1 MDYSE
6 KEERTALKSEIPP
19 DDKPIEPREGGF
31 RIGWIKGVLFLVFS
45 AYLLVSAFHAPLLTA
60 LGRYLIVQHE
70 PEKSDLIVCLAG
82 GNVDRGLETADAYQK
97 GLAPKVFM
105 AREELPDGY
114 DKLVKK
120 GIPFPTTTDLF
131 ADLMNDLG
139 IPKSALIFSDDVVAS
154 TWEEAQQVEKTVD
167 LHGFKSIIIITS
179 PPHTK
184 RSWLTYKKVFGKDQI
199 RIFIVP
205 SQYSDFRP
213 EDWWKRR
220 RYVRDVIFEYQKLIL
235 YFFKYFL

>member
-6 KEERTALKSEIPP
+6 NEGRIVLNSETTP

-31 RIGWIKGVLFLVFS
+31 RIGWIKGVLFLVFT
-45 AYLLVSAFHAPLLTA
+45 AYLLVSAFHDPLLTA
-60 LGRYLIVQHE
+60 LGRYLIVEHT
-70 PEKSDLIVCLAG
+70 PERSDLIVCLAG
-82 GNVDRGLETADAYQK
+82 GNVDRGLEAADAYHK
-97 GLAPKVFM
+97 GLAPKVFT

-114 DKLVKK
+114 NKLVAK
-120 GIPFPTTTDLF
+120 GIRFPTKTDLL
-131 ADLMNDLG
+131 AALMNDLG
-139 IPKSALIFSDDVVAS
+139 IPKSALIFSDNVVAS
-154 TWEEAQQVEKTVD
+154 TWEEAQQVKKTVD

-179 PPHTK
+179 PPHTR

-199 RIFIVP
+199 RIIVLP
-205 SQYSDFRP
+205 SRYSNFRP

-220 RYVRDVIFEYQKLIL
+220 RYVRDVIFEYEKLIL